1 MHIHIFLKANARTH
15 TQRQTERRLQ
25 NRITV
30 SSLFHP
36 FDTHIVCC
44 ILIAIWHCIE
54 SGLAGYSTF
63 VFTNTSFLYPSALSL
78 HSPHDRCTIGFR
90 KRYVCFHHYNT
101 FGMCCDS
108 SNTNLSITI
117 FKSAIFFTPFAS
129 LAALLSIFVQIFYKF
144 IMLLSNDEAKK
155 NTAIESELC
164 ILAKNARIIQF
175 QLFIMNTLFF
185 ALLYQTPFRVSS
197 TIQNKRNRERKKMAC
212 FWLNLSL

>member
-1 MHIHIFLKANARTH
+1 MHIHIFLKANANTH

-117 FKSAIFFTPFAS
+117 FKSAIFFCSFCFSRCSVEHFSCKYFTN
-129 LAALLSIFVQIFYKF
+129 LSCCSATTK
-144 IMLLSNDEAKK
+144 
-155 NTAIESELC
+155 
-164 ILAKNARIIQF
+164 
-175 QLFIMNTLFF
+175 
-185 ALLYQTPFRVSS
+185 
-197 TIQNKRNRERKKMAC
+197 RKKTRRSRVNYA
-212 FWLNLSL
+212 S